1 MNLGLGCYRPT
12 ETETASLVKSYVP
25 GNTVPEGAGS
35 EQLPNGHAAGQQGAD
50 NHSRE
55 FHRSKQG
62 AAPAEETEGA
72 RSSESAASDS
82 AHSEHA
88 CSTPSGAV
96 RNGQPGAARSS
107 ERAESGSAASEGAS
121 GSSSSRAA
129 GESRQPGAAGEA
141 AGGGKGEAVQ
151 PAKEVAFE
159 LGVMWEGSQVASRS
173 CYAACSDL
181 SHGFVLHRVAVV
193 ADRCAVCSNLSAAV
207 RA

>member
-1 MNLGLGCYRPT
+1 MP
-12 ETETASLVKSYVP
+12 EITA
-25 GNTVPEGAGS
+25 PEGASS

-55 FHRSKQG
+55 YHRSKQG
-62 AAPAEETEGA
+62 AAAAGEAEGA
-72 RSSESAASDS
+72 RSSERAAPDS
-82 AHSEHA
+82 AHREHA
-88 CSTPSGAV
+88 CSAPSGAV

-107 ERAESGSAASEGAS
+107 ERAESGNAADRSAS

-141 AGGGKGEAVQ
+141 AGGGKGEPVQ

-173 CYAACSDL
+173 GHAACPYV
-181 SHGFVLHRVAVV
+181 SHGFVHHRVAVL
-193 ADRCAVCSNLSAAV
+193 AVVCV
-207 RA
+207 VC

>member
-1 MNLGLGCYRPT
+1 MPGI
-12 ETETASLVKSYVP
+12 TA
-25 GNTVPEGAGS
+25 PEKAGS

-55 FHRSKQG
+55 THSSKQG
-62 AAPAEETEGA
+62 AAAAGEAEDA
-72 RSSESAASDS
+72 RSSERAASDS
-82 AHSEHA
+82 AHSEHT

-96 RNGQPGAARSS
+96 RNGRPGAARSS
-107 ERAESGSAASEGAS
+107 ERAESGNAASEGAS
-121 GSSSSRAA
+121 GSSLSRAA

-173 CYAACSDL
+173 GYA
-181 SHGFVLHRVAVV
+181 VA
-193 ADRCAVCSNLSAAV
+193 
-207 RA
+207 